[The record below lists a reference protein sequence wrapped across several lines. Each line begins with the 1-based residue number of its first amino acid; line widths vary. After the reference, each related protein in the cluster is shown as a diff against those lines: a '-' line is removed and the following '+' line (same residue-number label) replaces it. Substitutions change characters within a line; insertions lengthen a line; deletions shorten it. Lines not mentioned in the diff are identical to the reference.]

1 MGRANGVGAE
11 ECDHL
16 VGKDVLLGMAGSK
29 PTKAS
34 PRSASDSSMVASCGS
49 GTPLSLRPVFELPPS
64 EEETEAALSILKQ
77 VFVLGT
83 FVHTSEIGPS
93 LDKKAVNNVSIS
105 SEMTSKLAEKESDRH
120 ALQLHVEKA
129 TQLSS
134 LKEFYSQGQQKILNL
149 FNLLQTNPDLQRIV
163 VSLSTDKAIWEA
175 IMKNAAVEDLK
186 ESFFSG
192 CKVEVGSIQYDLLN
206 GVGDIATI
214 IVRWILDNIK
224 TKVMGLID
232 KITHLVVELFHCVET
247 ERSMHILDD
256 VLRSLF
262 MLSLMATIVV
272 VIKRIHS
279 TNAH

>member
-1 MGRANGVGAE
+1 
-11 ECDHL
+11 
-16 VGKDVLLGMAGSK
+16 
-29 PTKAS
+29 
-34 PRSASDSSMVASCGS
+34 
-49 GTPLSLRPVFELPPS
+49 
-64 EEETEAALSILKQ
+64 
-77 VFVLGT
+77 
-83 FVHTSEIGPS
+83 
-93 LDKKAVNNVSIS
+93 
-105 SEMTSKLAEKESDRH
+105 MTSKVAEKESDGH

-129 TQLSS
+129 MQLSS
-134 LKEFYSQGQQKILNL
+134 LKEFYSQGQQKIVNL
-149 FNLLQTNPDLQRIV
+149 FNLLQTNPELQRIV

-175 IMKNAAVEDLK
+175 IMKNAAVQDLK

-192 CKVEVGSIQYDLLN
+192 CKIEAGSIQHDLLN
-206 GVGDIATI
+206 GVGDFATI

-232 KITHLVVELFHCVET
+232 KITHLVVELFHCVER

-262 MLSLMATIVV
+262 MLAVMATIVV

>member
-1 MGRANGVGAE
+1 MGRANGVGVE
-11 ECDHL
+11 DCDHL
-16 VGKDVLLGMAGSK
+16 VGKDLLPGMVGSG
-29 PTKAS
+29 PTKAY
-34 PRSASDSSMVASCGS
+34 PRSASDSSMVAASCDG

-64 EEETEAALSILKQ
+64 EEETEAAISILNQ

-83 FVHTSEIGPS
+83 FVHASEIGPS
-93 LDKKAVNNVSIS
+93 LDKKAVNNASIS
-105 SEMTSKLAEKESDRH
+105 SEMTSKLAEKESD
-120 ALQLHVEKA
+120 LHVEKA
-129 TQLSS
+129 MQLSS
-134 LKEFYSQGQQKILNL
+134 LKEFFFQGQQKFVNL

-175 IMKNAAVEDLK
+175 IMKNAAVQDLK

-192 CKVEVGSIQYDLLN
+192 CKIEAGSIQYDLLN

-232 KITHLVVELFHCVET
+232 KITHLMVELFHCVGT

-262 MLSLMATIVV
+262 MLSLLATIVV